1 MSDST
6 HSGDLLIAPVPRITI
21 QAFCETPDV
30 AASIQA
36 AADDRRMHKAHVKVQ
51 MGGAPAA
58 VEAYRQAPTPNVI
71 VLELIGDRA
80 SAARHP
86 RFALGG
92 LRRRHQGRGHRTRQ
106 RRRPLP
112 RARAPRHQRV
122 PHRAGRRCSTSSRR
136 SRTCSA
142 HRAPSRSGAPS
153 RSSAP
158 RAASARRPSRT
169 ISPGRWRAS
178 SRSDRVVADL
188 DIAFGTAGLD
198 FNQDPPQGIAEAI
211 FAPERLDANLVDRLL
226 SKCERQSQPSRRA
239 GDARPHLPTSS
250 RPRSTACSIFCAP
263 RCRCIILDVPHL
275 WTAWVRRTLIGADE
289 IAIVAAPDLASLRN
303 TKNLF
308 DSLRQA
314 RPNDRKPKIVLN
326 QVGLPKRPE
335 ISRGRFRQGARDRD
349 LPSMPFDAA
358 ALRDGGEQRPDDRRG
373 AAGREDHR
381 SVRASS
387 RRR

>member
-71 VLELIGDRA
+71 VLESIGDRA
-80 SAARHP
+80 ALLGHLDSP
-86 RFALGG
+86 RRG
-92 LRRRHQGRGHRTRQ
+92 LRRRHQGRGHRPRQ

-112 RARAPRHQRV
+112 RAHAPRHQRV

-142 HRAPSRSGAPS
+142 RRALSRSGAPS

-169 ISPGRWRAS
+169 TSRWAIGAPARRSRPSSPISTSPSAPPASTSTRTRRRASPRRCSRPTGSTPTSSTGCCRSAATTSACSPRRRCSTAPPTSIETALDGLFDILRAIASRAS
-178 SRSDRVVADL
+178 SSTCR
-188 DIAFGTAGLD
+188 ICG
-198 FNQDPPQGIAEAI
+198 
-211 FAPERLDANLVDRLL
+211 
-226 SKCERQSQPSRRA
+226 RR
-239 GDARPHLPTSS
+239 G
-250 RPRSTACSIFCAP
+250 C
-263 RCRCIILDVPHL
+263 
-275 WTAWVRRTLIGADE
+275 
-289 IAIVAAPDLASLRN
+289 
-303 TKNLF
+303 
-308 DSLRQA
+308 
-314 RPNDRKPKIVLN
+314 
-326 QVGLPKRPE
+326 
-335 ISRGRFRQGARDRD
+335 GAR
-349 LPSMPFDAA
+349 
-358 ALRDGGEQRPDDRRG
+358 
-373 AAGREDHR
+373 
-381 SVRASS
+381 
-387 RRR
+387 